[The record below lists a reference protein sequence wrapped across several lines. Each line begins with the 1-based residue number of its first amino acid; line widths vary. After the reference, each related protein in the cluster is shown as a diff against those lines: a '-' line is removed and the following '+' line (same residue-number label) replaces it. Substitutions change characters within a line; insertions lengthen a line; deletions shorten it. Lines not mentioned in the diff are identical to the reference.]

1 MTTYP
6 KSPVYALE
14 AAYAT
19 HLKLRSFYSSEDD
32 AGREREFLICS
43 SYGVDD
49 EDDCYGS
56 VFFVHSP
63 SLNVITP
70 RLRTDCRVRANR
82 PNSGTSLYRSESNK
96 PR

>member
-6 KSPVYALE
+6 KFPASILKS
-14 AAYAT
+14 AYAT

-32 AGREREFLICS
+32 AGMEREFLICS
-43 SYGVDD
+43 SYGVGEVDG
-49 EDDCYGS
+49 CHGS
-56 VFFVHSP
+56 VFFVYSP
-63 SLNVITP
+63 LLNVITP

-82 PNSGTSLYRSESNK
+82 PSSGTSLYRSESNK

>member
-6 KSPVYALE
+6 KSPIATLE
-14 AAYAT
+14 SAYDT

-32 AGREREFLICS
+32 AGMEREFLICS
-43 SYGVDD
+43 SYGVGE
-49 EDDCYGS
+49 EDDCHCS
-56 VFFVHSP
+56 VFFVYSP
-63 SLNVITP
+63 LLSVITP

-82 PNSGTSLYRSESNK
+82 PNSGTSLYRSKSNK